1 MQWLTIGG
9 PHYNSDFTDVYDY
22 GILLLCVLREGILGG
37 GYELELGF
45 NSFFFIW
52 KAPLNCLCRN

>member
-22 GILLLCVLREGILGG
+22 GILLLCVFREGIFLGG
-37 GYELELGF
+37 GVWTWTWVQFILFYLEGTIELF
-45 NSFFFIW
+45 M
-52 KAPLNCLCRN
+52 

>member
-22 GILLLCVLREGILGG
+22 GILLLCVFREGIFFLGG
-37 GYELELGF
+37 GGMNLNLGSIH
-45 NSFFFIW
+45 SFLFG
-52 KAPLNCLCRN
+52 RHH